1 MPQWVFAAAC
11 SRERRSRSDARS
23 IHDHRSM
30 KQLFFIADFRR
41 LWLIGFFAFVVR
53 WLEMLAYGLFAYQ
66 LTGSAFIVAMISML
80 RLLPMG
86 LFGAFLGVAAD
97 RFERRTA
104 LIVTVSVSLATMV
117 ALLILELLD
126 AIEVWHLA
134 ASSFINGICW
144 AADNPVRRVMIGDVA
159 GREQMGSAMSLDVA
173 TNNASRVLGP
183 VLSGVLLA
191 QFGIGAVFWLAVA
204 LYGASLVAALRLEL
218 HHGRSPHRASFIASL
233 QESLA
238 WVRRDQRLIGVF
250 VVTVIFNVFGWPFTS
265 MIPVVGTDD
274 LKLGAS
280 AVGVL
285 AAMDGIGGLCSAFLV
300 AAVVRP
306 RTYGLLFV
314 GSVAVYLVLVIGFV
328 TAPNVV
334 LAGAF
339 LLLTGVS
346 SVGFAIM
353 QTTLVY
359 RNSPVEMR
367 ARLLG
372 VLSVCIGTGPIG
384 FVYLGFLADA
394 LTPKLGTVALA
405 AQGILAMFLTRRY
418 WKHLLGP

>member
-1 MPQWVFAAAC
+1 M
-11 SRERRSRSDARS
+11 R
-23 IHDHRSM
+23 
-30 KQLFFIADFRR
+30 QLFSIPDFRR

-66 LTGSAFIVAMISML
+66 LTGSAFVVAMISML

-104 LIVTVSVSLATMV
+104 LIVTVSVSAATMA
-117 ALLILELLD
+117 ALLVLELLG
-126 AIEVWHLA
+126 AIRVWHLA
-134 ASSFINGICW
+134 AASFINGICW

-159 GREQMGSAMSLDVA
+159 GRERMGSAMSLDVA

-183 VLSGVLLA
+183 VLSGVLLS

-204 LYGASLVAALRLEL
+204 LYGASLAQALRLEL
-218 HHGRSPHRASFIASL
+218 HHGRSAQRASFFASL
-233 QESLA
+233 KESFA
-238 WVRRDQRLIGVF
+238 WLKHDHRLTGVF

-265 MIPVVGTDD
+265 MIPVVATDD
-274 LKLGAS
+274 LQLGAS

-285 AAMDGIGGLCSAFLV
+285 ASMDGIGGLFSAFLV
-300 AAVVRP
+300 AAISRP
-306 RTYGLLFV
+306 RTYGTIFV
-314 GSVAVYLVLVIGFV
+314 GSVVVYLALVIGFV
-328 TAPNVV
+328 TAPNVIV
-334 LAGAF
+334 AGSF

-359 RNSPVEMR
+359 RDSPVAMR

-394 LTPKLGTVALA
+394 LTPQLGTVALA
-405 AQGILAMFLTRRY
+405 AQGILAMLVTRRY
-418 WKHLLGP
+418 WVRLLRA

>member
-1 MPQWVFAAAC
+1 
-11 SRERRSRSDARS
+11 
-23 IHDHRSM
+23 M

-66 LTGSAFIVAMISML
+66 LTGSAFVVAMISML

-86 LFGAFLGVAAD
+86 LFGALLGVAAD

-104 LIVTVSVSLATMV
+104 LVVTVAVSLATV
-117 ALLILELLD
+117 LALSILEMLGS
-126 AIEVWHLA
+126 IQVWHLA
-134 ASSFINGICW
+134 AASFINGTCW

-159 GREQMGSAMSLDVA
+159 GGERMGSAMSLDVA

-191 QFGIGAVFWLAVA
+191 QFGIGSVFWLAVA
-204 LYGASLVAALRLEL
+204 LYAASLAAALRLEL
-218 HHGRSPHRASFIASL
+218 RHGRSAQRASFIASL
-233 QESLA
+233 NEGFA
-238 WVRRDQRLIGVF
+238 WVRGDQRLIGVF

-265 MIPVVGTDD
+265 MIPVIGTDD
-274 LKLGAS
+274 LQLGAS
-280 AVGVL
+280 AVGLL
-285 AAMDGIGGLCSAFLV
+285 ASMDGIGGLFSAFLV

-306 RTYGLLFV
+306 RAYGLLFV
-314 GSVAVYLVLVIGFV
+314 GSVSLYLVLVIGFV
-328 TAPNVV
+328 TAPNVM
-334 LAGAF
+334 LAGLF

-359 RNSPVEMR
+359 RNSPPQMR

-384 FVYLGFLADA
+384 FVYLGFLVDA
-394 LTPKLGTVALA
+394 LSPRLGTVALA
-405 AQGILAMFLTRRY
+405 LQGVLAMLLSRRY
-418 WKHLLGP
+418 WASLLRP

>member
-1 MPQWVFAAAC
+1 MRKLF
-11 SRERRSRSDARS
+11 S
-23 IHDHRSM
+23 IP
-30 KQLFFIADFRR
+30 DFRR

-66 LTGSAFIVAMISML
+66 LTGSAFVVAMISML

-97 RFERRTA
+97 RFERRSA
-104 LIVTVSVSLATMV
+104 LIATVAVSLTTMI
-117 ALLILELLD
+117 ALLVLALLD

-134 ASSFINGICW
+134 TSSFINGICW

-159 GREQMGSAMSLDVA
+159 GREQMGAAMSLDVA

-204 LYGASLVAALRLEL
+204 LYGASLSQALRLEL
-218 HHGRSPHRASFIASL
+218 HHGRSPQRASFIASL
-233 QESLA
+233 RESFA
-238 WVRRDQRLIGVF
+238 WLRGDHRLIGAF

-265 MIPVVGTDD
+265 MIPVIGTDD
-274 LKLGAS
+274 LQLGSS

-285 AAMDGIGGLCSAFLV
+285 ASFDGIGGLFSAFLV
-300 AAVVRP
+300 AALARP
-306 RTYGLLFV
+306 RVYGLVFV
-314 GSVAVYLVLVIGFV
+314 GSVIVYLTLVIGFV
-328 TAPNVV
+328 TAPNAV
-334 LAGAF
+334 LAGIF

-394 LTPKLGTVALA
+394 LTPRLGTVALA
-405 AQGILAMFLTRRY
+405 LQGLLAMVFTRRY
-418 WKHLLGP
+418 WKRLLGP